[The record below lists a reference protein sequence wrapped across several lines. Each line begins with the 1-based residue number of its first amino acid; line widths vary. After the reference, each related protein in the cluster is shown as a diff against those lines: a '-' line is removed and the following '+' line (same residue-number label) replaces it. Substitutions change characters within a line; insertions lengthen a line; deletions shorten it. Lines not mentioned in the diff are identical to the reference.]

1 MEANGSQSPG
11 RGDLTGGGASP
22 EWLVCGWFTPDYR
35 PRAERLAA
43 GLVAHGAPYHLRE
56 LEKGVGA
63 WTHQVKRKPSIILEA
78 MRAHPQSTVVFMDVD
93 CEIRGDVAPATR
105 FGADA
110 ACFLYVKKRAGRQL
124 GDMSSRVMVLRPTPG
139 AQKLVEVWI
148 AACAEDPAATS
159 DEPSLLVAIARA
171 AGCSWTPLDP
181 RYAGREVT
189 NALPD
194 AAIVH
199 DSAREQSSGFRRFKR
214 QAKTLRRQVFGSFT
228 RGLVGK

>member
-1 MEANGSQSPG
+1 MEGNRIHVGG
-11 RGDLTGGGASP
+11 RGDLVSSGAALG
-22 EWLVCGWFTPDYR
+22 WLVCGWFTPDYR

-43 GLVAHGAPYHLRE
+43 GLIAHGAPYHIRE
-56 LEKGVGA
+56 LDKGGGN
-63 WTHQVKRKPSIILEA
+63 WTHQVKRKPTIILEA

-105 FGADA
+105 IGADA
-110 ACFLYVKKRAGRQL
+110 ACFFQVKKRAGRQL

-139 AQKLVEVWI
+139 AQKLVEIWI
-148 AACAEDPAATS
+148 EACAGDPAATS

-181 RYAGREVT
+181 RFAGREVT
-189 NALPD
+189 NAMPD

-214 QAKTLRRQVFGSFT
+214 QAKTLRRQMFGSIT